1 MTPAQ
6 RAVVTMVSV
15 LVAIIAVSGV
25 VWLLAGGER
34 PTGGA
39 FVTAGWILLA
49 LLAAFGAVVFYL
61 GRRRR
66 R

>member
-6 RAVVTMVSV
+6 RAVVVMVSV
-15 LVAIIAVSGV
+15 VVALIVVSGA
-25 VWLLAGGER
+25 VWLLAGSDR

-39 FVTAGWILLA
+39 IATAGWVLVA
-49 LLAAFGAVVFYL
+49 LLAGFGAVAFYL

>member
-6 RAVVTMVSV
+6 RAVVVMVSV
-15 LVAIIAVSGV
+15 VVALVVVSGA
-25 VWLLAGGER
+25 VWLLAGSGR

-39 FVTAGWILLA
+39 IATAGWILVAVLA
-49 LLAAFGAVVFYL
+49 LFGAVAFYL

>member
-6 RAVVTMVSV
+6 RAVVVMVSV
-15 LVAIIAVSGV
+15 VVALLVVSGA
-25 VWLLAGGER
+25 VWLLAGGDR

-39 FVTAGWILLA
+39 IATAGWVLVA
-49 LLAAFGAVVFYL
+49 LLAVFGAVAVYL